1 MMRQKHKSYLTV
13 GGRAL
18 LKHCHRSADG
28 FWGDNTGSEKEKNA
42 RAENI
47 A

>member
-1 MMRQKHKSYLTV
+1 MMRSKHVSKLTV

-18 LKHCHRSADG
+18 LKHCHRSSDG
-28 FWGDNTGSEKEKNA
+28 FWGDNTGNEKEKNA
-42 RAENI
+42 RAEQI